1 VRRHE
6 IDAVSLVAGL
16 LFLVVAAV
24 HIAARSTDTDLNLRW
39 MLPAVLV
46 LLGVLGLLAAL
57 RNPHDTADQPGEPT
71 EPEVTDEA
79 AEASAER

>member
-57 RNPHDTADQPGEPT
+57 RNAQDTADHPGGPT